1 MTEANIQ
8 QLTHDT
14 RAAKIQSAIHTYIST
29 DIMHRRAIE
38 RWATG
43 AGMHRSQHRML
54 MYLSKCET
62 TPSQKDLAKHFDIS
76 PAAVTVTLQKL
87 EGDGYIERGKN
98 VEKTDTRQNE
108 IRITEKGRA
117 EITETG
123 KYFRLL
129 DSQTFDGFESDEIET
144 LISYLE
150 RIQKNLSSL
159 EEKDSKNTSQTERKN

>member
-1 MTEANIQ
+1 MEKKELSEREKLLQRA
-8 QLTHDT
+8 T
-14 RAAKIQSAIHTYIST
+14 RALIHATRQ
-29 DIMHRRAIE
+29 HRRVADRRCI
-38 RWATG
+38 G
-43 AGMHRSQHRML
+43 IGLNQSQHRLL
-54 MYLSKCET
+54 MHVSRFENI
-62 TPSQKDLAKHFDIS
+62 PSQKELAKHFDVS
-76 PAAVTVTLQKL
+76 PAAVAVSLKRL

-98 VEKTDTRQNE
+98 TEKTDTRQNE

-129 DSQTFDGFESDEIET
+129 DSQTFDGFEPDEIET

-159 EEKDSKNTSQTERKN
+159 EEKDAKKTSQTERKI